1 MSIRS
6 KILSRPAPSRS
17 LGLHCALSLLRRWHR
32 RHRQRLHL
40 EDLSDDH
47 LRDIGLS
54 RRDVEREC
62 AKPFWRR

>member
-1 MSIRS
+1 MSTRS
-6 KILSRPAPSRS
+6 KILSHPAPSRS
-17 LGLHCALSLLRRWHR
+17 LVLRCALRLVRRWHQ

-40 EDLSDDH
+40 DELSDDH

-62 AKPFWRR
+62 AKPFWR